1 MERIKIKQIKKEM
14 TPKEKAIE
22 LVDKYKPL
30 CGGYWGGGINKEFAK
45 KSALIAVEEIEK
57 AIDFDWIEIQN
68 LESEHRYWEQV
79 KEELKKL

>member
-1 MERIKIKQIKKEM
+1 M

-22 LVDKYKPL
+22 LYYKL
-30 CGGYWGGGINKEFAK
+30 CNAYNGRYAEEFDAK